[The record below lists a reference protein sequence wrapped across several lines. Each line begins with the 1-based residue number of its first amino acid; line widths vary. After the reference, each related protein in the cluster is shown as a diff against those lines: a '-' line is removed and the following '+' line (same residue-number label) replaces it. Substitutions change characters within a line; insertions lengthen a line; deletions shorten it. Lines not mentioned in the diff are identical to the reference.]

1 MSRPSTWPS
10 SGVVAFRSG
19 SASVIARA
27 ILGALSIYKR
37 LLSPLFAGS
46 CRYLPSCSDYMS
58 EAVARHGALAGVAMG
73 LRRLGRCHPWGGS
86 GLDPVPHAHPWKH
99 GGDPVRGLRREH

>member
-1 MSRPSTWPS
+1 MTR
-10 SGVVAFRSG
+10 VV
-19 SASVIARA
+19 
-27 ILGALSIYKR
+27 LGALSVYKR

-58 EAVARHGALAGVAMG
+58 EAVERHGVLAGVSMG

-86 GLDPVPHAHPWKH
+86 GHDAVPHAHPWKH
-99 GGDPVRGLRREH
+99 GGERARELRRES